1 MIRTNENYLRKN
13 EGIILPIMNNTPIPI
28 TPINIITSNDVKFK
42 YRKVRFLCYNES
54 DKNEDSI
61 KEVPNV

>member
-1 MIRTNENYLRKN
+1 MK
-13 EGIILPIMNNTPIPI
+13 IIYEKMKEIIFPIMNNTPIPI
-28 TPINIITSNDVKFK
+28 SPINIITSNDVKFK

-54 DKNEDSI
+54 DKNEDSY